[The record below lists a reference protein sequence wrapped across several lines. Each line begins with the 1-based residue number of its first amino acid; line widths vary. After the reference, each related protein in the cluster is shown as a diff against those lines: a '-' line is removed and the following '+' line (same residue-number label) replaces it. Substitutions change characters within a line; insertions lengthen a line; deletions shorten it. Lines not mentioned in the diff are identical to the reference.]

1 MRRVVTV
8 LGLAGCLAAL
18 GGCTQQEK
26 AEVRNDAQNAGQK
39 VEQGADT
46 AGQKIREA
54 AGKAGEA
61 VEGAT
66 VTARVKGRLLTEK
79 GLENTKI
86 DVDSVGG
93 AVALKG
99 TVQNKQQS
107 ELAERVASKTE
118 GVENVTNALTIVPAG
133 KPANP

>member
-1 MRRVVTV
+1 MKQILVA

-39 VEQGADT
+39 VEQGAKT
-46 AGQKIREA
+46 AGKQLREA
-54 AGKAGEA
+54 AGQAGKA

-86 DVDSVGG
+86 DVDSTGHSV
-93 AVALKG
+93 VLKG
-99 TVQNKQQS
+99 TVQNKQQA
-107 ELAERVASKTE
+107 ELAERVAAKTE
-118 GVENVTNALTIVPAG
+118 GVEKVTNSLTIVPAG
-133 KPANP
+133 KPTNP